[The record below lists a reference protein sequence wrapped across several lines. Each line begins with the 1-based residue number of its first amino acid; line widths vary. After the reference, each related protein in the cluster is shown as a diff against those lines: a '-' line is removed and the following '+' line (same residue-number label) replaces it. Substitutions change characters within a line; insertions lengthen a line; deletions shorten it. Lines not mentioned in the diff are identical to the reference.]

1 MRKILVIG
9 GAGGLGSAL
18 VGKLVARGD
27 DIALTVLN
35 DAEEQAVR
43 GTLPA
48 VSAVHRLDLSE
59 ADQVRDSLAAA
70 IEGDEIDAVVVCA
83 AISPYGPVETTP
95 VALVRRTLEINLL
108 SHIAI
113 YQAVMPAL
121 RRSQGRIVF
130 TSSMAGVA
138 AMPFIGAYVASK
150 FALEGIADV
159 MRREAKPQG
168 VDVVLVEPGGIKTPM
183 VSHQLETLVTDIA
196 ALSKEDRARYGH
208 LYRAFQVLATQSHH
222 GDASEPGLVADV
234 LVEALDAKAP
244 AARYIA
250 GADAEQLVAL
260 ARESSDEALDALFL
274 DMFSKAGAS

>member
-1 MRKILVIG
+1 MRRILVIG

-27 DIALTVLN
+27 DVVVTVLN
-35 DAEEQAVR
+35 DAEEKAVR
-43 GTLPA
+43 AARPA
-48 VSAVHRLDLSE
+48 VSAIHRLDLSAPDE
-59 ADQVRDSLAAA
+59 VGDSLIAA
-70 IEGDEIDAVVVCA
+70 IADGPVDAVVVCA

-95 VALVRRTLEINLL
+95 IALVRRTLEINLV
-108 SHIAI
+108 SHIAV
-113 YQAVMPAL
+113 YQAAMPAL

-208 LYRAFQVLATQSHH
+208 LYRAFQVLATRSHH
-222 GDASEPGLVADV
+222 GDASEPDLVADV
-234 LVEALDAKAP
+234 LVTALDATLP
-244 AARYIA
+244 AARYVA
-250 GADAEQLVAL
+250 GADAAQLVAL

-274 DMFSKAGAS
+274 DMFSQAAAS